1 MIYSRRKWKE
11 TCLKQ
16 RKKNVSSFNETISIS
31 FSFSPRTTPIYL
43 IKINFNTDIRTS
55 SIQVVATL
63 EKAFH
68 NLISILF

>member
-1 MIYSRRKWKE
+1 MKRVWNNNE
-11 TCLKQ
+11 
-16 RKKNVSSFNETISIS
+16 KNVSSFNETISIS

-43 IKINFNTDIRTS
+43 IKINFKTDTRTS
-55 SIQVVATL
+55 SIVEVVATL